1 MRMWGIHPVFLCKK
15 HLIGEHGEIHKFLPS
30 FRKGYK
36 VHGRFFPVVQI
47 QFQGYKARHDD
58 LAQEMANRGYNHKS
72 PLIDIPD
79 FESIYPEYYHLKVDI
94 QTAIKDLSDRCPEC
108 AERMEIFKEKVLDKL
123 EYI

>member
-1 MRMWGIHPVFLCKK
+1 MWKVHPVFLCKK

-47 QFQGYKARHDD
+47 QFQGYKARHDA
-58 LAQEMANRGYNHKS
+58 LAQEMLDRGYNHKS

-79 FESIYPEYYHLKVDI
+79 FQAIYPEYYHLTIDI
-94 QTAIKDLSDRCPEC
+94 ETAIKDLSSRCAEC
-108 AERMEIFKEKVLDKL
+108 AERMDIFRKQFL
-123 EYI
+123 EVA